1 MKEKASEGNDHE
13 GVRKDDDTLMMTTMI
28 PVAAMSVVVALMI
41 RNYSEHFVRF

>member
-28 PVAAMSVVVALMI
+28 PVAAMSVILNI
-41 RNYSEHFVRF
+41 S